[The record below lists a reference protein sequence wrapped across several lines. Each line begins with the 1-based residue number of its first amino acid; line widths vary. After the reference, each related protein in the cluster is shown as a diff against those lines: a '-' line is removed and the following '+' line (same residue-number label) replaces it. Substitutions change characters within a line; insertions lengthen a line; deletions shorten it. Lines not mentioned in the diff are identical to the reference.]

1 MGDRLVAPSAAEP
14 TEAWVA
20 PLVPVG
26 QAVPAQV
33 ELAES
38 LVPVDQTEAVQLL
51 AALELVAQVAKVPC
65 VRRTLCATQVTS
77 R

>member
-1 MGDRLVAPSAAEP
+1 MARL
-14 TEAWVA
+14 
-20 PLVPVG
+20 
-26 QAVPAQV
+26 AQV
-33 ELAES
+33 ELSVTAWAALVEP
-38 LVPVDQTEAVQLL
+38 LVPADQTEPLELL